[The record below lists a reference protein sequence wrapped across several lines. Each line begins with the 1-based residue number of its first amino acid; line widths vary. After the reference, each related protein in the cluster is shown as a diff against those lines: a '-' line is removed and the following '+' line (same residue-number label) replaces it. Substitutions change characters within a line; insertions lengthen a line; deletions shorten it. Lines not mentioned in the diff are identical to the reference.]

1 MSTCQETILT
11 LARIISGAGQEEEA
25 LLEPLCRTAEAQ
37 WRGRLRQ
44 GVAAEDCGETFACA
58 AAFTAAAGLAAARC
72 SGGVSGFTAGSVSV
86 QLRAEAERDAEGLR
100 QTAERLMAP
109 YAKAADFC
117 FRRVLG

>member
-1 MSTCQETILT
+1 MKNFIKDTSALVLAGAVFASGLCVFAAPNQILT
-11 LARIISGAGQEEEA
+11 GG
-25 LLEPLCRTAEAQ
+25 
-37 WRGRLRQ
+37 
-44 GVAAEDCGETFACA
+44 
-58 AAFTAAAGLAAARC
+58 AAGLAAARC

-117 FRRVLG
+117 FRRVRG